1 MVKMLQ
7 WILEPSKPLTYSDD
21 IETSENVIYYRKIF
35 LALYSAKLKQ
45 KQSKD
50 IRLEQN
56 YVKF

>member
-1 MVKMLQ
+1 MLQ

-21 IETSENVIYYRKIF
+21 IETSENVIYNRKIF

>member
-1 MVKMLQ
+1 MLQ

-56 YVKF
+56 YAKF